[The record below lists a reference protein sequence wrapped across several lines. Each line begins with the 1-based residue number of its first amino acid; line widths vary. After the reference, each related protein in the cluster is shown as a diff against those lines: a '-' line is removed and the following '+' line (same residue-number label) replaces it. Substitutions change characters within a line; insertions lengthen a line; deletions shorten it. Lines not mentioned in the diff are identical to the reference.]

1 MSKLTSRATPKTS
14 DEFDEQVDILF
25 EELSLA
31 IRWHRPSILLAV
43 YESKALPGN
52 VKSLLARRLEV
63 LGHGVSDYRV
73 NKTGYDIPLALS
85 EHPGRNKLV
94 FFVSGL
100 RSGGGTGGN
109 NAYRALNM
117 RREFFVDF
125 SIRAVFWLT
134 RTEASA
140 LPRRAP
146 DFWAFRHRVVEF
158 ANGPAPRK

>member
-1 MSKLTSRATPKTS
+1 MSKLTSRATPQTLE
-14 DEFDEQVDILF
+14 EFNEQVDILF

-43 YESKALPGN
+43 YESKALPRN
-52 VKSLLARRLEV
+52 VKSSLAKRLEV

-73 NKTGYDIPLALS
+73 NKARYDIPLALS

-100 RSGGGTGGN
+100 RSGGGIGGN

-125 SIRAVFWLT
+125 SIRAVFWLS
-134 RTEASA
+134 RVEAST

-158 ANGPAPRK
+158 TDKAAQRK